1 MYDQAMAT
9 EEKNRRLGKRLKN
22 WGIVLT
28 ILSVVALPA
37 GWYLFTVLFL
47 TLGPVFWVFGW
58 SVKMV
63 SERHIACLK
72 GLAGRQKMSLDELA
86 GITRLSYANVKMSL
100 ENMIKTGLLSGAR
113 IDERRREIIF
123 WEETISEC
131 ERETPLQSMVVVQC
145 PNCQAPN
152 AIRRGCISV
161 CEYCGQKISG

>member
-1 MYDQAMAT
+1 M
-9 EEKNRRLGKRLKN
+9 KN

-28 ILSVVALPA
+28 ILGLVALPA
-37 GWYLFTVLFL
+37 GWYLFVVCL
-47 TLGPVFWVFGW
+47 TIGPTLWIFGL

-86 GITRLSYANVKMSL
+86 VITRLSYENVRMNL
-100 ENMIKTGLLSGAR
+100 ANMIKTGRLPCAR
-113 IDERRREIIF
+113 IDERRREIIL
-123 WEETISEC
+123 EEDVSA
-131 ERETPLQSMVVVQC
+131 ETPAPDAEYSPEMVVVEC

-152 AIRRGCISV
+152 AIRRGGIGV